1 MRISTGNFYYV
12 SLLTFS
18 FIHSM
23 MGLLIC
29 KYDPFWQEIN
39 VESLILRWLL
49 RPVGLLFFSNEHFK
63 RHIHLFQ
70 WGYYN
75 SDLMKIFWQVLSL
88 AYNIEIL
95 NDNLPPKRKTSISLL
110 ETMSAVLFQGENA
123 PPKMLGGKSRVGQVI
138 WNMNVFYFDRTVFLW
153 LQRGY

>member
-1 MRISTGNFYYV
+1 MQSQLPLTRNQCRISDTQVTVKACGPLV
-12 SLLTFS
+12 
-18 FIHSM
+18 
-23 MGLLIC
+23 
-29 KYDPFWQEIN
+29 
-39 VESLILRWLL
+39 
-49 RPVGLLFFSNEHFK
+49 FSNEHFK

-70 WGYYN
+70 CGYYN

-88 AYNIEIL
+88 AYNIEIF

-123 PPKMLGGKSRVGQVI
+123 PPKMLGVKSRVGQVIWNMNVFYFDQTVFLCQVI